1 MTQDKSSTPSTED
14 NQSSLLDIL
23 ANRSARQVLEE
34 GLKMTDISGQK
45 YFQLFSKS
53 DQIGLLSKMLVGTS
67 LWGSTKCSLTWQTKP
82 ITQSRHFIL
91 ELYPSTLPT
100 EECDSGLWATATT
113 MEHLPPGISGSFKES
128 QNGRRQISSNL
139 RDQVM
144 QKDQEMW
151 PTPATKGYGHASEGQ
166 VANLLKKVQEGKITM
181 KEAEQMVS
189 LKTLKNHRTYKKLW
203 PTPRASE
210 IMHQKLTPKLAAR
223 AKDYGNLEEAVA
235 TTMWPT
241 TTATERS
248 GINPK
253 TKKGGGLSKAAKM
266 WPTPMASEGFKQ
278 TKKWREENQNSL
290 TAWVFNPE
298 KNPQMFSTPT
308 ARDHKGSTITPNHPE
323 GFNKSLC
330 KDVMMWP
337 TPATSNSR
345 GAVKNRFM
353 GSETYRGNLDEAVRT
368 HQEDMHLSAD
378 WVEWLMGY
386 PPGWT
391 NLPES
396 PEQDQA
402 SKEELPD

>member
-1 MTQDKSSTPSTED
+1 
-14 NQSSLLDIL
+14 
-23 ANRSARQVLEE
+23 
-34 GLKMTDISGQK
+34 
-45 YFQLFSKS
+45 
-53 DQIGLLSKMLVGTS
+53 
-67 LWGSTKCSLTWQTKP
+67 
-82 ITQSRHFIL
+82 
-91 ELYPSTLPT
+91 
-100 EECDSGLWATATT
+100 
-113 MEHLPPGISGSFKES
+113 
-128 QNGRRQISSNL
+128 
-139 RDQVM
+139 
-144 QKDQEMW
+144 MW
-151 PTPATKGYGHASEGQ
+151 PTPRAQEPGRTTKGFGRGLAELVEGKEQVDPKKMWPTPTTKGYGHASEGQ
-166 VANLLKKVQEGKITM
+166 VANLLKKVQEGEITM
-181 KEAEQMVS
+181 KEAEQMVG

-223 AKDYGNLEEAVA
+223 AADYGNLEEAVA
-235 TTMWPT
+235 TT
-241 TTATERS
+241 
-248 GINPK
+248 
-253 TKKGGGLSKAAKM
+253 M

-278 TKKWREENQNSL
+278 TKKWRENHQNSL
-290 TAWVFNPE
+290 TAWVFNPD

-308 ARDHKGSTITPNHPE
+308 ARDHKGPTITENHPE
-323 GFNKSLC
+323 GFNKNLC
-330 KDVMMWP
+330 NDVMMWP
-337 TPATSNSR
+337 TPASSNSR

>member
-1 MTQDKSSTPSTED
+1 MTPDKSSTPSMEET
-14 NQSSLLDIL
+14 QSLQLDIL
-23 ANRSARQVLEE
+23 ANRSPQQVREE
-34 GLKMTDISGQK
+34 ALKMTDISGQK
-45 YFQLFSKS
+45 YYELFNKS
-53 DQIGLLSKMLVGTS
+53 DRIGLFSKMLVGTS

-82 ITQSRHFIL
+82 ITQSKHFIL
-91 ELYPSTLPT
+91 ELSVSTLPT
-100 EECDSGLWATATT
+100 DECDSGLWATATT

-139 RDQVM
+139 RDQVI

-151 PTPATKGYGHASEGQ
+151 PTPTTKGYGHASEGQ
-166 VANLLKKVQEGKITM
+166 VANLLKKVQEGEITM
-181 KEAEQMVS
+181 KEAEQMVG

-223 AKDYGNLEEAVA
+223 AADYGNLEEAVA
-235 TTMWPT
+235 TT
-241 TTATERS
+241 
-248 GINPK
+248 
-253 TKKGGGLSKAAKM
+253 M

-278 TKKWREENQNSL
+278 TKKWREDHQNSL

-308 ARDHKGSTITPNHPE
+308 ARDHKGPTITENHPE
-323 GFNKSLC
+323 GFNKNLC
-330 KDVMMWP
+330 NDVMMWP
-337 TPATSNSR
+337 TPASSNSR

-396 PEQDQA
+396 PEQDLA
-402 SKEELPD
+402 SKEEQPD